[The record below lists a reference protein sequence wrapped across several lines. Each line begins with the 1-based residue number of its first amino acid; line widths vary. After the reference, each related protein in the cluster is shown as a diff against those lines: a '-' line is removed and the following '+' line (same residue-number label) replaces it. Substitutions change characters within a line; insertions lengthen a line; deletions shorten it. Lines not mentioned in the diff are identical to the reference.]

1 MYFILPKK
9 ARDRDTVVKKFNK
22 VSKRIVESREFEKPE
37 LCLRILRSYRLKL
50 MHEFCKNVL
59 KEVHIDAIK
68 V

>member
-1 MYFILPKK
+1 MYFVLPKK
-9 ARDRDTVVKKFNK
+9 ARDRETVVKKFQK
-22 VSKRIVESREFEKPE
+22 VQTRIVQDKDCKPE

-59 KEVHIDAIK
+59 KEVYIDTIK